1 MTPHRQFNF
10 TLALALAI
18 AAVCVFVPVV
28 MDSPSEMDAIAATAD
43 SVADAQNSAR
53 AAARVAKT
61 AQVQP

>member
-1 MTPHRQFNF
+1 MTPHRLLN
-10 TLALALAI
+10 LALAALI
-18 AAVCVFVPVV
+18 ALILSTAYLL
-28 MDSPSEMDAIAATAD
+28 DGPSEMDAIQATAD